1 MSIDQQG
8 LYILTKLLYFV
19 NRTCAILLSIA
30 LIGGLMV
37 VTVSCASDS
46 KPIETEA
53 DFTGFITEI
62 HPNQN
67 NGISGQVSVESHA
80 DKIVAKYSITIKNET
95 LIFLQDGDNLY
106 RVAFT
111 TLETKQRVHIWL
123 SGPILDRVLWLKDG
137 EIEIETRSETSPA
150 LKAHKGNELATA
162 RVLHKLTNLT
172 IDRRL
177 ISQ

>member
-1 MSIDQQG
+1 VSIDQQG
-8 LYILTKLLYFV
+8 LYILRKLLYFV

-62 HPNQN
+62 HPSQN
-67 NGISGQVSVESHA
+67 NGISGQVSVESDA

-106 RVAFT
+106 KVAFSA
-111 TLETKQRVHIWL
+111 LETKQWVQIWF
-123 SGPILDRVLWLKDG
+123 SGLILESWPMQG
-137 EIEIETRSETSPA
+137 
-150 LKAHKGNELATA
+150 TA
-162 RVLHKLTNLT
+162 QQVV
-172 IDRRL
+172 I
-177 ISQ
+177 IQ